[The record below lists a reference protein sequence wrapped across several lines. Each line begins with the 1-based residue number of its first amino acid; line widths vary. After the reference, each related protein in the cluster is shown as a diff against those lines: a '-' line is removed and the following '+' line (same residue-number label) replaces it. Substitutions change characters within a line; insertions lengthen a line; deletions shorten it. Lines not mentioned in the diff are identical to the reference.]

1 MDDGEVMGLRPVDGA
16 GVTTG
21 VLQTDVVKDQVEVGA
36 AVPAQ
41 AMLDG
46 NLVAQSVGDFC
57 AVGKGRGD
65 SVVVQLTS
73 PNGVVDL

>member
-1 MDDGEVMGLRPVDGA
+1 MDDGEITGLRPIDGA
-16 GVTTG
+16 GVAAG
-21 VLQTDVVKDQVEVGA
+21 ILQTDVVKDQVEVGT

-46 NLVAQSVGDFC
+46 NLVAPSVGDFA

-65 SVVVQLTS
+65 SVVAQLTS